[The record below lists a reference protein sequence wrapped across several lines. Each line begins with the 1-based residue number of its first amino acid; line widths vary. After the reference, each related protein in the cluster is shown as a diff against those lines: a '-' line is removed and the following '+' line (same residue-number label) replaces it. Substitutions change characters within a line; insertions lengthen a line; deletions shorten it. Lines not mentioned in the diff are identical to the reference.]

1 MVAFSMPFN
10 ALAAQVC
17 RNWWEDDGIKLDDVK
32 EEPTY
37 VGYNTEDEANDIFP
51 WYLSFGDTIWLGGAD
66 DPGHEDH
73 RDDYKPVI
81 GVTVTDMGT
90 ADLWGTSK
98 LYSTNKAWYTDF
110 YGGKTHKTYE
120 DVKAAGRIL
129 NPGQLK
135 AGQRIAVTVEF
146 GGFDVLY
153 GGQFKGTFDN
163 TAIQAVN
170 FKTTPS
176 RSDTWTLY
184 PGSGANAWIT
194 TTGDMGYGSAVSAAG
209 ANTNTEPANGTFY
222 IAVNSSGLVNGTKG
236 GNFLGTGLDD
246 INDAARSY
254 GKYGII
260 GGTMTFEVMKD
271 CDLSEV
277 LHFTPSVFGV
287 DDGTYFEP
295 YDVSTIGGSKQNDET
310 QWRISVNSTSND
322 VFANAAVIWTDYE
335 AEPADTHTH
344 DFTDAVAVTNN
355 DGTHTVTCTAA
366 NCDKSEGYQV
376 TSACTYDEGTVTT
389 EPTCGTEGVKTFTC
403 TVCGHTYTEKVAA
416 TENHAWD
423 DGTVTKEATCTEKGV
438 KTFNCKNCDATKTE
452 DIAAK
457 GHTEV
462 EIPAVAPTCTE
473 KGATAG
479 VKCSECGTI
488 ITAPQEIAAKG
499 HTEVEIPAVAPT
511 CTEKGATAGVKC
523 SECGTI
529 ITAPQEIAA
538 KGHTEVEIPAVAP
551 TCVKDGTTAGVKCS
565 ECGTVLTAPQVD
577 PATGVHTWGEGVVTK
592 APTMS
597 TPGTMTYTCTVCNEA
612 TKTEEIAA
620 LGVDVTVDTA
630 DLGSVT
636 LNGADVT
643 EGATVNVPFNSD
655 VTLVAT
661 PSEGATFVG
670 WTANGTT
677 LVSKDA
683 TFVTKALA
691 NVTYTPVFSTTG
703 ATSFTVSFVDV
714 FGNVIKTQTVNAADE
729 IAIPDAPQFVGYNF
743 VGWSMT
749 AEEIAALT
757 SEAVITAQYELAE
770 TTFTITATDA
780 CTITANG
787 ASATGS
793 LADVAMD
800 AVVTVTAEGATAWE
814 VNGVTVAYG
823 DTYTFFA
830 SANVTV
836 VPTFETVVT
845 ATPTVAAVSYERM
858 TGSHKVTFV
867 ATRSMT
873 DDCTYVSAG
882 FIYGKD
888 LAVKDLT
895 LEMVGKKGSNA
906 SSGTV
911 KAIYCATDA
920 EQFMLNYGV
929 SAATGTASARAFLA
943 YVDAAGDTQVVYAAP
958 QVYTY

>member
-1 MVAFSMPFN
+1 MKKTFRRTLACLLAVLMVAFSMPFN

-17 RNWWEDDGIKLDDVK
+17 RNWWEDDGIKLEDVK

-37 VGYNTEDEANDIFP
+37 VGYNTEDEANDIFA
-51 WYLSFGDTIWLGGAD
+51 WYLGFGDTIWLGGPD

-73 RDDYKPVI
+73 RDDYKPVL

-98 LYSTNKAWYTDF
+98 LYSANKAWYTDF

-120 DVKAAGRIL
+120 EVKAAGRIL
-129 NPGQLK
+129 NPAQLK
-135 AGQRIAVTVEF
+135 AGQRIAITVEF
-146 GGFDVLY
+146 GGFDALY
-153 GGQFKGTFDN
+153 GGQFKGTFDQ
-163 TAIQAVN
+163 TALSAVN

-176 RSDTWTLY
+176 RSDTWKLY
-184 PGSGANAWIT
+184 PENGANAWIT
-194 TTGDMGYGSAVSAAG
+194 TTGDMGYGASVSAAG
-209 ANTNTEPANGTFY
+209 ANTQIQNVNGSTFGSFY
-222 IAVNSSGLVNGTKG
+222 IAVNSAGLVNGTKG

-246 INDAARSY
+246 INQAARSY

-260 GGTMTFEVMKD
+260 GGTMTFEVLKD

-277 LHFTPSVFGV
+277 FRFTPSVFGV

-295 YDVSTIGGSKQNDET
+295 YDVSTLGGSKTNDQT
-310 QWRISVNSTSND
+310 QWRIAVNSTSND
-322 VFANAAVIWTDYE
+322 VFANAAVIWTDYK
-335 AEPADTHTH
+335 AEPVDTHTH

-355 DGTHTVTCTAA
+355 NGTHTVTCTAA

-376 TSACTYDEGTVTT
+376 TSNCTYDEGTVTT
-389 EPTCGTEGVKTFTC
+389 KPTCGTEGVKTFTC
-403 TVCGHTYTEKVAA
+403 TACGHTYTEKVPA

-423 DGTVTKEATCTEKGV
+423 DGTVTKAPTCTEKGV
-438 KTFNCKNCDATKTE
+438 KTFNCTNCDATKTE
-452 DIAAK
+452 
-457 GHTEV
+457 
-462 EIPAVAPTCTE
+462 EIPATGVHTWDDGVETKAPTCVE
-473 KGATAG
+473 KGVKTFTCTVCNEAT
-479 VKCSECGTI
+479 KTE
-488 ITAPQEIAAKG
+488 EIAATG
-499 HTEVEIPAVAPT
+499 I
-511 CTEKGATAGVKC
+511 
-523 SECGTI
+523 
-529 ITAPQEIAA
+529 
-538 KGHTEVEIPAVAP
+538 HTEVEIPAVAP

-565 ECGTVLTAPQVD
+565 VCGNILVEPQVD
-577 PATGVHTWGEGVVTK
+577 PATGVHTWGEGVVTT

-612 TKTEEIAA
+612 TKTEKIAA

-714 FGNVIKTQTVNAADE
+714 FGNVIKTQTVKAADE

-814 VNGVTVAYG
+814 INGVTVAYG
-823 DTYTFFA
+823 DTYKFFA

-836 VPTFETVVT
+836 VPTFETAVE
-845 ATPTVAAVSYERM
+845 ATPTVAAVSFERM
-858 TGSHKVTFV
+858 AGSHKVTFV

-895 LEMVGKKGSNA
+895 LDMVGKKGSNA